1 MLPHGC
7 SCAAVRVFMC
17 CRAGDLCFHTGDL
30 CFRAGVH
37 VLPHGTTDCAGKP
50 WSNVVRSLCWY
61 FLHYLF
67 TEVQNRSSEQVK
79 GLLMFLFYD
88 TYDFRGKKTPIIHA
102 IRKSVVSGRHR
113 FTMVKH
119 QVTCDIFAKAL
130 DDHPSWEEFLDDR
143 GSGTP
148 PPEFFAMIEK
158 VNRQVAMDDNV
169 SLGSK
174 TLASR
179 ESWVDPSLE
188 WKKREVSCV
197 GTGVSCYRAGAHVLP
212 YGCFVLPYG
221 CLCASVRVFMCCRTG
236 VYVLPYGCFVL
247 SYCSCTSLSC
257 EDVKK
262 RAATNPGTNI
272 IGQTTCRGQSW
283 PKRFTLATSLRKK
296 PLGIF
301 CPIPRGGTTLKRPP
315 PPHPSPDT
323 PAAQV

>member
-1 MLPHGC
+1 MLPYGC
-7 SCAAVRVFMC
+7 LCAAVRVICASVRVFM
-17 CRAGDLCFHTGDL
+17 

-37 VLPHGTTDCAGKP
+37 VLPYGTTDCAGKP
-50 WSNVVRSLCWY
+50 WSNVVRCLYWY

-67 TEVQNRSSEQVK
+67 AEGQNRSSEQAK
-79 GLLMFLFYD
+79 GLLMFLFYG
-88 TYDFRGKKTPIIHA
+88 TYDFREKKTPIIHA

-113 FTMVKH
+113 HRFTVVKH
-119 QVTCDIFAKAL
+119 KVAHDDVFAKAL

-212 YGCFVLPYG
+212 YGCFVL
-221 CLCASVRVFMCCRTG
+221 
-236 VYVLPYGCFVL
+236 